1 MALGVPLVHIPI
13 YPYTEFPSVDDMM
26 SLLCGCPIL
35 WGSEPRI
42 NSCEFT
48 ELNPLFLWIT
58 CHNIYPISHVH
69 IVPIERCASLYAFI
83 TNGSMC
89 FPSMFIQ
96 SIVDVYRSKSK
107 GQKLFFPLFIFRILR
122 YLEMSEFRH
131 LELVHIM
138 VPIGTTYLR
147 QRQA

>member
-1 MALGVPLVHIPI
+1 MIRCPFFVVVLFYGDQNQESTLV
-13 YPYTEFPSVDDMM
+13 
-26 SLLCGCPIL
+26 SLLSL
-35 WGSEPRI
+35 THYFYGS
-42 NSCEFT
+42 
-48 ELNPLFLWIT
+48 L
-58 CHNIYPISHVH
+58 NIYPISHVH

-83 TNGSMC
+83 TNGSMR